1 MTIGQRIL
9 QIRITA
15 GLSQEEFGEKLGT
28 SRQTVSKW
36 ELDTTIPEIDKIVRM
51 SRVFSVTTDSIL
63 VDGISTFDAEV
74 EPYVCG
80 IYKSD
85 TMEIVETER
94 VALVYSSDSTASV
107 FGVKAYVGF
116 EAKKKLV
123 ALCEYT
129 AGSGK
134 VAYAYITDTGN
145 VFSNS
150 ETMEA
155 QLGQKYEDSPKKSL
169 YRTEVFYVKHGK
181 EPLPT
186 VDEAGIKRCLTQ
198 WRLATKYSATSARFS
213 ILLCTDKTE
222 YVFDIAPEDTNIY
235 CAISFNTTTEMGLLC
250 GKQFFR
256 IRNYREN
263 TDVFCSSYANLGL
276 RMPEKTEIL
285 TGECVGGSCSNTS
298 QGLFF
303 GVKRYSGDEIVLCG
317 CGGDEYRY
325 SRKDTVLE
333 RFTLK

>member
-9 QIRITA
+9 QIRMTA
-15 GLSQEEFGEKLGT
+15 GLSQEEFGAKLGT

-36 ELDTTIPEIDKIVRM
+36 ELDTTVPEIDKIVRM

-85 TMEIVETER
+85 TAEIVETER
-94 VALVYSSDSTASV
+94 VALVYSSDPTGTV
-107 FGVKAYVGF
+107 FGVKAYLGF

-123 ALCEYT
+123 ALCEYAT
-129 AGSGK
+129 GNGS
-134 VAYAYITDTGN
+134 VAYAYVTDTGDVLAN
-145 VFSNS
+145 SNN
-150 ETMEA
+150 MKA
-155 QLGQKYEDSPKKSL
+155 QLGQKYDDSRKKSL
-169 YRTEVFYVKHGK
+169 YRSEVFSVTHGDA
-181 EPLPT
+181 PLPT
-186 VDEAGIKRCLTQ
+186 VDEAGIRHCLTQ
-198 WRLATKYSATSARFS
+198 WRMATKYHATSARFS

-222 YVFDIAPEDTNIY
+222 YVFDIAPKDTNIY
-235 CAISFNTTTEMGLLC
+235 CAISFNTATEMGLLC

-263 TDVFCSSYANLGL
+263 TDAFCESFANLGL
-276 RMPEKTEIL
+276 MPEETVVSTE
-285 TGECVGGSCSNTS
+285 ECVGGNCTNTS
-298 QGLFF
+298 RGLFC

-325 SRKDTVLE
+325 SRKDTMLE
-333 RFTLK
+333 RFTRK

>member
-9 QIRITA
+9 QIRIAA

-36 ELDTTIPEIDKIVRM
+36 ELDTTVPEIDKIVRM

-63 VDGISTFDAEV
+63 VDGISTFDETVDA
-74 EPYVCG
+74 YVCG

-94 VALVYSSDSTASV
+94 VALVYYSDPAADV

-116 EAKKKLV
+116 EAKKKLA

-129 AGSGK
+129 AGNRRVS
-134 VAYAYITDTGN
+134 YAYVTDTGDIL
-145 VFSNS
+145 SNS
-150 ETMEA
+150 DAMKG
-155 QLGQKYEDSPKKSL
+155 QLGQKYDDSRKKSL
-169 YRTEVFYVKHGK
+169 YRSETFYVTH
-181 EPLPT
+181 ENVPLPT
-186 VDEAGIKRCLTQ
+186 VDEAGIKHCLTQ
-198 WRLATKYSATSARFS
+198 WRMATKYHATSTRFT
-213 ILLCTDKTE
+213 LYLCTDTTE
-222 YVFDIAPEDTNIY
+222 YIFDIAPKDTNIY

-256 IRNYREN
+256 IRNYRDN
-263 TDVFCSSYANLGL
+263 TEVFCESYADLGL
-276 RMPEKTEIL
+276 MPEETVVS
-285 TGECVGGSCSNTS
+285 TAECVGGGCLNTS
-298 QGLFF
+298 QGLFC
-303 GVKRYSGDEIVLCG
+303 GVKRYSEDEIVLCG

-325 SRKDTVLE
+325 SRLDGMLE
-333 RFTLK
+333 RFTRK